1 MPKRHPIKN
10 YIMKKLLKGG
20 QVYIDGKFVRTD
32 VLIEDGV
39 VAGLGEISDTD
50 AETVDV
56 SGKYVVPGLIDVHVH
71 LREPGFSYKETIA
84 TGSRAAAHGGYTT
97 VCPMPNLSPAPDNAE
112 HLGVQLDL
120 IRRDAVVKVVPY
132 GTITMGQKGG
142 GELSRMEEMKNDVVG
157 FSDDGRGVQADGV
170 MEAAMTEAARL
181 GKPIVAHCEVNS
193 LLHGGYIHDGEY
205 ARLHGHR
212 GICSES
218 EWAQVARDI
227 ELVRK
232 TGCQYHVCHVST
244 KESVELV
251 RKAKAEGLKVS
262 CETGPHYLVMTDM
275 DLQEE
280 GRFKMNPP
288 IRSAEDRDALVRGI
302 QDGTID
308 VIATDHAPH
317 SAEEKSRGLSGSAF
331 GIVGLETSFPI
342 LYTHLVRT
350 GKVSLERLIEVMSTL
365 PGRLFGLG
373 GTIEKGRAADIAVL
387 DTDAEWT
394 IDSNEFLSMGHAT
407 PFDGWKVYGRNVMTI
422 VDGRIVYRDMSF
434 GGKGIEE

>member
-1 MPKRHPIKN
+1 
-10 YIMKKLLKGG
+10 MKKLLKGG

-170 MEAAMTEAARL
+170 MEAAMMEAARL

-227 ELVRK
+227 ELARK

-422 VDGRIVYRDMSF
+422 VDGRIVYRDRSF

>member
-1 MPKRHPIKN
+1 
-10 YIMKKLLKGG
+10 MKKLLKGG
-20 QVYIDGKFVRTD
+20 LVYVDGKFVRAD
-32 VLIEDGV
+32 VLIENDI
-39 VAGLGEISDTD
+39 VAGLGEGFDVD

-84 TGSRAAAHGGYTT
+84 TGSRAAAHGGYAT

-142 GELSRMEEMKNDVVG
+142 ELSRMEEMKDDVVG
-157 FSDDGRGVQADGV
+157 FSDDGRGVQTDGV

-227 ELVRK
+227 ELARK

-288 IRSAEDRDALVRGI
+288 LRGVDDQAALIEGAV
-302 QDGTID
+302 DGTID

-317 SAEEKSRGLSGSAF
+317 SAEEKSRGLEKSAF
-331 GIVGLETSFPI
+331 GIVGLETAFP
-342 LYTHLVRT
+342 LMFTNFVQK
-350 GKVSLERLIEVMSTL
+350 GVMSMERLVQMMCVNPRRIFGI
-365 PGRLFGLG
+365 PGGLNVG
-373 GTIEKGRAADIAVL
+373 DVADIAVM
-387 DTDAEWT
+387 
-394 IDSNEFLSMGHAT
+394 NLSADYVINPKHFVSKGKST
-407 PFDGWKVYGRNVMTI
+407 PFAGYKVQGDCAMTI
-422 VDGRIVYRDMSF
+422 VDGRVVFRGFDVA
-434 GGKGIEE
+434 